1 METPGQSQVV
11 NNTIKSG
18 PPRDPNSYA
27 EKHILVRDQ
36 MLADIAVKKNQLEKV
51 VKMSFSNPRAPKSE
65 YIEIQKELKEQIRF
79 LEHEVANLHTKN
91 IR

>member
-1 METPGQSQVV
+1 METPQQSHVE

-18 PPRDPNSYA
+18 LLRNPYA

-36 MLADIAVKKNQLEKV
+36 MLADIAVKKNKLEEV
-51 VKMSFSNPRAPKSE
+51 VKMRFSNPKAPQSA
-65 YIEIQKELKEQIRF
+65 YVEIQKQLKEEIRF
-79 LEHEVANLHTKN
+79 LEHEVDNLHTKN